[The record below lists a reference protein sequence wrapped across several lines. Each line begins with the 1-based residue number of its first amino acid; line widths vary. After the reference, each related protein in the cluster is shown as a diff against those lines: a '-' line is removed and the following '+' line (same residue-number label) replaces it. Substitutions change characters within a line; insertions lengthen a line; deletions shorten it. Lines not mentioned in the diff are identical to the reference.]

1 MFKAI
6 KFGTFLLLL
15 LTFSNSYSQDRIL
28 DSIKTILKNPK
39 IHDTTKLRT
48 ISETMGAKYRD
59 NEPNYYV
66 LNELMKSLA
75 LKNYKKQKSGK
86 LFNSYASFLAE
97 GYNVDAIKEER
108 KRDFVKAFAYIDKCI
123 ALHKSAKAYEEMNF
137 ATVTKGSLYSDIQE
151 YEKAISCMFGPLRY
165 FEHSKGKNSRQG
177 VGFVHTY
184 LGQIYLKQENYRKSI
199 AHYVKANS
207 FYDEFPKMTPQH
219 MHEKS
224 YVHANIAACYFK
236 LKDYAK
242 ALENYNEAIS
252 LCEKIGDNVT
262 INVVLGKMA
271 QVKMQQN
278 KFDEAQQLLTKAL
291 QGDFNPVATPGN
303 YLNMGELYF
312 KKKDLNKA
320 ESYLDKGLSIS
331 QEYEQFELIK
341 DASNLLYKVSEA
353 NKNYKKALEMYVL
366 HDKLVDSSKTET
378 SKNALVVQQLK
389 YDFDKKEFNY
399 KLASQKKTAAK
410 NNWLIGL
417 SGVLLLVLLGLYF
430 YYRNNKQ
437 KQAITVLEK
446 DQIKQKLL
454 VSQMNPHF
462 IFNSIENIQQL
473 IYDKKDNDAVNYLNK
488 FSILTRQILEN
499 SNETYISLSEEVA
512 MTENYLAIQQLLY
525 SNKFD
530 FTITIEETIDADTIF
545 LPPMLTQPFIENAI
559 KHGLSNKD
567 ENGMID
573 IRFYLNNEKLFF
585 EVLDN
590 GKGFDASKTVG
601 NHKSL
606 AMTITKERLVNY
618 TKNQD
623 FVVQTDNIKDND
635 EKVIGAKVVFEIPYI
650 YEN

>member
-1 MFKAI
+1 MFKVIRLSALVI
-6 KFGTFLLLL
+6 LFLF
-15 LTFSNSYSQDRIL
+15 FSPSFAQRNKTV
-28 DSIKTILKNPK
+28 DSLEVTLKNPK
-39 IHDTTKLRT
+39 VNDTVKINGIIQVSRYYPPGDSLNYVNNLLGKFAAKALKKNSSAAVNKKCRKSLGYYYALLANDYTSKGDFIKSLEANDKSIAAYKSIKDYKLMNFQL
-48 ISETMGAKYRD
+48 ISRAKLYSLIND
-59 NEPNYYV
+59 NEKAIATLFNTLKYFEQDKTKYANPIAYIHTTLADVYSQQGNYKKSIEYDEKCLAYLTHKKKIAPEDEWETAITLANIGWCYYSLKDYNKATV
-66 LNELMKSLA
+66 YFMKSLPLSKKVGNKSNTSTVLTHLGSVNLA
-75 LKNYKKQKSGK
+75 LGKLDEAEKFFKEAFTEAEAPLDISNCYMRLGELYNKKKEYKK
-86 LFNSYASFLAE
+86 A
-97 GYNVDAIKEER
+97 
-108 KRDFVKAFAYIDKCI
+108 DFY
-123 ALHKSAKAYEEMNF
+123 
-137 ATVTKGSLYSDIQE
+137 
-151 YEKAISCMFGPLRY
+151 
-165 FEHSKGKNSRQG
+165 
-177 VGFVHTY
+177 
-184 LGQIYLKQENYRKSI
+184 
-199 AHYVKANS
+199 
-207 FYDEFPKMTPQH
+207 
-219 MHEKS
+219 
-224 YVHANIAACYFK
+224 
-236 LKDYAK
+236 
-242 ALENYNEAIS
+242 
-252 LCEKIGDNVT
+252 
-262 INVVLGKMA
+262 
-271 QVKMQQN
+271 
-278 KFDEAQQLLTKAL
+278 LTKAL
-291 QGDFNPVATPGN
+291 AIAKEHKNYALQEEAAEILFKVSKESGDF
-303 YLNMGELYF
+303 
-312 KKKDLNKA
+312 
-320 ESYLDKGLSIS
+320 
-331 QEYEQFELIK
+331 
-341 DASNLLYKVSEA
+341 
-353 NKNYKKALEMYVL
+353 KKALEMHQL
-366 HDKLVDSSKTET
+366 HDEQMDYAKLDK
-378 SKNALVVQQLK
+378 SKNLMEKQQLK